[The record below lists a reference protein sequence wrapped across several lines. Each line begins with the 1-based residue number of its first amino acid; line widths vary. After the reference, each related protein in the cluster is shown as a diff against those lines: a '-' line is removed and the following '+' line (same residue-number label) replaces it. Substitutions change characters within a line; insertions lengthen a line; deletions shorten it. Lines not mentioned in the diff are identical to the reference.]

1 MPNASSILTAAVNVE
16 VIAITCILNHFL
28 VPSRRTSSLKCICSI
43 LSIALRRS
51 LRNAPDLG
59 TAIARTER
67 MIVDVTMRKTVVM
80 IVTAEIIVMKETI
93 ETEIEIIAIGI
104 ETKIAI
110 ENEKTA
116 RSLAQKRKIRRE
128 RDQNLQGRVVIGIH
142 RREEL

>member
-1 MPNASSILTAAVNVE
+1 
-16 VIAITCILNHFL
+16 
-28 VPSRRTSSLKCICSI
+28 
-43 LSIALRRS
+43 
-51 LRNAPDLG
+51 
-59 TAIARTER
+59 